1 MQNGNNRMQDGNNRM
16 QDGNNRMQDGNNR
29 RRVVITGMGTLN
41 PLGNTVESFWEGAL
55 AGRSGVARLTQVD
68 STGYETHI
76 AGEVKNF
83 VPEDFIDRK
92 EARRMARFSQLA
104 IAAAR
109 EAFDM
114 AKFDMRQADPY
125 RVGVLFGNGMGGYP
139 DTDQAVKDI
148 VKKGGRRIDPFY
160 MVKMLPNMAAA
171 QVAMQ
176 CGAKGYNATIS
187 TACASAGNAMGEAME
202 MIRCGRADVMIT
214 GGTEAGL
221 SELGLAAFQ
230 VMKALSQQND
240 PPEAASRPFDA
251 KRDGF
256 VSSEGA
262 AVFIIESEE
271 HAKARGA
278 TVLAELAGYG
288 CTSDAHHVVVPVED
302 GETTAAAMT
311 LALAD
316 AGVTP
321 EDIDYVN
328 AHGTST
334 QMNDKYE
341 TVAMKR
347 ALGETAYQVPISS
360 TKSLIG
366 HTLGASAAIEAVA
379 CVQSILTGWVH
390 PTINQEFPDPDC
402 DLDYVPNT
410 ARNVGDVK
418 VVLKNSFGFGGQ
430 NACLVFR
437 KYEP

>member
-1 MQNGNNRMQDGNNRM
+1 MQN
-16 QDGNNRMQDGNNR
+16 GNNR

-41 PLGNTVESFWEGAL
+41 PLGNTVDEFWAGAL

-104 IAAAR
+104 IAASR

-114 AKFDMRQADPY
+114 AKFDIRQSDPY

-187 TACASAGNAMGEAME
+187 TACASAGNAMGEALE
-202 MIRCGRADVMIT
+202 MIRHGRADVMIT

-240 PPEAASRPFDA
+240 PPEKASRPFDS

-262 AVFIIESEE
+262 AVFIIEAEE

-316 AGVTP
+316 AGVKP

-379 CVQSILTGWVH
+379 CVQSIRTGWVH
-390 PTINQEFPDPDC
+390 PTINQEYPDPDC

-410 ARNVGDVK
+410 ARNVGEVK

-437 KYEP
+437 KYEG